1 MILDTAVMV
10 AFLKGKKETVQKIA
24 ELKDD
29 NIRVG
34 ITIFTAYE
42 LLKGA
47 YLSARQKENVL
58 DVKQTILS
66 LEIFDLSPKACEEA
80 AKIYS
85 ELKNAG
91 TLIGEIDIFIAAIA
105 RINGEAILTKDKHF
119 EYVKDLELAD
129 W

>member
-1 MILDTAVMV
+1 MS
-10 AFLKGKKETVQKIA
+10 
-24 ELKDD
+24 
-29 NIRVG
+29 N
-34 ITIFTAYE
+34 
-42 LLKGA
+42 
-47 YLSARQKENVL
+47 
-58 DVKQTILS
+58 KQFLS

-91 TLIGEIDIFIAAIA
+91 TLIGEVDIFIAAIA